1 MGFVSVE
8 EDAILTLTHSN
19 RNLTTD
25 TTILSTS
32 PSALKSTII
41 SMKSEQAFKEKF
53 NLMTKYY
60 IEERKSETLRDKV
73 AKANKMNNDRNIS
86 VYTQSYIR

>member
-8 EDAILTLTHSN
+8 EDAILTLTHSY

-60 IEERKSETLRDKV
+60 IEERKSETLRDKA